1 MPESQNDIS
10 NARPFPDVR
19 EEAATDEDEI
29 NLIDYFKVIWKRK
42 SLILLGSV
50 VLALIVGTNYQ
61 LI

>member
-10 NARPFPDVR
+10 NARPLPDVR